1 LDECCGKCRAQV
13 FVSIRAIRG
22 CQKKEPP
29 PSHTIRTVSG
39 ENASAQFDRQDP
51 ASIISKATQV
61 VIVCYTGRP
70 FAATKRVTGRSE

>member
-1 LDECCGKCRAQV
+1 MSRV

-22 CQKKEPP
+22 CQKKEPS
-29 PSHTIRTVSG
+29 PSHTIPTVSG

-70 FAATKRVTGRSE
+70 FAATKRVTGRSA